1 MFQFD
6 GHSMYPT
13 LQSGSYV
20 VGEWLG
26 NWERDVKD
34 NKVYIIITNDG
45 VVKRVINRIKKYN
58 NLLLKSDNQREYP
71 NLNIAPQEI
80 IEI

>member
-1 MFQFD
+1 
-6 GHSMYPT
+6 MYPT

-45 VVKRVINRIKKYN
+45 SSKKSY
-58 NLLLKSDNQREYP
+58 Q
-71 NLNIAPQEI
+71 
-80 IEI
+80 